1 MGNIDRNK
9 IKKKE
14 FTIGSLEEQI
24 EKYCI
29 ELASTYTD
37 NILKL
42 YNKLPESRGGR
53 YINSDLM
60 KMTFPFYANSV
71 ENRRLYNTAI
81 TNSAAVLTNEA
92 YIRALQ
98 NKDVKRCV
106 YITGP
111 YGAGKSY
118 FTQALF
124 ECNQDGLLES
134 SIVYEGSITP
144 PAFGEKIKY
153 AIEQGV
159 TPHIIAL
166 NPTLELSIRNVKE
179 RASRIGRDVEKGE
192 ILDKFCYFYTYMKC
206 IIEEFEGIS
215 FNICNKKS
223 NKSVDIDYSSNI
235 SDLYHG
241 TVQEIEQEYDR
252 IIREL
257 NLPMP
262 PVLPLIFPSSEERWV
277 YIQYSARRLTFL

>member
-14 FTIGSLEEQI
+14 FTIGFLEEQI

-60 KMTFPFYANSV
+60 KMTFPFYAKSI
-71 ENRRLYNTAI
+71 ENRRLYNMAI

-98 NKDVKRCV
+98 NKEVKRCI

-124 ECNQDGLLES
+124 ECNQDGLLEG

-153 AIEQGV
+153 AINQGV

-166 NPTLELSIRNVKE
+166 NPTLELSIRNIKD
-179 RASRIGRDVEKGE
+179 RAQRIGRDVEKQE
-192 ILDKFCYFYTYMKC
+192 VLDKFCNFYTYMKY
-206 IIEEFEGIS
+206 IIEEFENIS
-215 FNICNKKS
+215 FKIYNKNS
-223 NKSVDIDYSSNI
+223 NNSEDINYSSNI
-235 SDLYHG
+235 NDLYHG
-241 TVQEIEQEYDR
+241 TIQEVEKEYNR
-252 IIREL
+252 IINQL
-257 NLPMP
+257 GLPITP
-262 PVLPLIFPSSEERWV
+262 TLPLVFPSNEE
-277 YIQYSARRLTFL
+277 L